1 MKNFLILGTV
11 LLCIL
16 VAAVGITAWGGREVA
31 EAPTPTPI
39 PTEAPTPT
47 PEPTEAPKPY
57 ETEIESIIAKRFS
70 SLSGNCYWG
79 VHTFSDGATYQ
90 NTSKA
95 VPSASIVKMFMMDYV
110 YYRIHTVGDLSLT
123 DTFEGMTV
131 ETLLEEMI
139 TVSDNHAANVFMNAF
154 GMDTFNAYFAENGYE
169 DTCLK
174 RKMLDYDAMDAGIEN
189 YTSVNDVLKFFK
201 KLYEKRTET
210 PYSDMLDLLLRQ
222 TRRGKIPAN
231 LPEGVR
237 IANKTGELADV
248 QNDVAIVFSEG
259 GDFALALL
267 LSDLSDVGDAITAM
281 SRTAA
286 DIYALLN

>member
-1 MKNFLILGTV
+1 MKKFLILGTV
-11 LLCIL
+11 LLCIM
-16 VAAVGITAWGGREVA
+16 VTAVCITSFGGREVA
-31 EAPTPTPI
+31 VAPTPI

-47 PEPTEAPKPY
+47 PEPTEPPRPY
-57 ETEIESIIAKRFS
+57 AAEIEAIMDKRFS
-70 SLSGNCYWG
+70 NISATCHWG

-90 NTSKA
+90 NTSAA

-110 YYRIHTVGDLSLT
+110 FYRINTVGDVSLS
-123 DTFEGMTV
+123 DTYEGITV

-154 GMDTFNAYFAENGYE
+154 GMDTFNAYFAENGYT

-201 KLYEKRTET
+201 KLYANRDAA

-248 QNDVAIVFSEG
+248 QNDVAIIFSEG

-267 LSDLSDVGDAITAM
+267 VSDISDVGDAITAM
-281 SRTAA
+281 SRTAS